1 MRSLSSEGEEKLEI
15 INQAQTNND
24 LLTQGIH
31 AKCGGLDSLLEPTWH
46 CYACR
51 QTLRE
56 QGQEETINTQTNKLW
71 SKHMEAIARIDP
83 DLAEKLQTQQ
93 SKEKKVEA
101 RVVLANTKYDY
112 STSFTDLLG
121 SLLDRDESPGDSDYE
136 SGDKVKMVV

>member
-1 MRSLSSEGEEKLEI
+1 MTLSHYL
-15 INQAQTNND
+15 
-24 LLTQGIH
+24 QGIH
-31 AKCGGLDSLLEPTWH
+31 AKCGGLDSLQEPRWH
-46 CYACR
+46 CYGCR

-56 QGQEETINTQTNKLW
+56 QGQEDTITSQTLQLW
-71 SKHMEAIARIDP
+71 NKHMEAIARFNP

-93 SKEKKVEA
+93 RSEKKVEA
-101 RVVLANTKYDY
+101 RVLLANKKYDY

>member
-1 MRSLSSEGEEKLEI
+1 MRGLSSEGEEKLAI

-56 QGQEETINTQTNKLW
+56 QGQEETINTQTSKLW

-121 SLLDRDESPGDSDYE
+121 TLLDRDESPGDSDYE
-136 SGDKVKMVV
+136 SGDKVKIVV